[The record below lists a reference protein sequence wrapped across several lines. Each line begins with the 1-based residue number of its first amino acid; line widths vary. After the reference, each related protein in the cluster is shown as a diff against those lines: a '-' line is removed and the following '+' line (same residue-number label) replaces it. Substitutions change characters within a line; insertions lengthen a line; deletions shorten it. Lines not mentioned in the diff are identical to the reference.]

1 MAQSSLI
8 VHTDDRPQRAMLLIA
23 GAIGVVIVLYMLN
36 GGSYLPA
43 LAIVGLGGAFCVYKA
58 AAYTRVDRGWL
69 IVPLVVIAIM
79 IKFVYLEGAPRAALH
94 YGGVALFCLPCVLPA
109 WRAGIFRRGG
119 FFLYSVYFLW
129 ALVTV
134 TYSLAPQ
141 YSIVRLADSVLV
153 FVALSSL
160 AHDVKDPSDITK
172 LIERFL
178 IGCAVF
184 VVIMAFAAV
193 ALPRTMTWD
202 VPELSTVNQEVLR
215 FRGIL
220 NNPNDVGV
228 LMLVTVAPILAFWNR
243 FEQRKKKWM
252 ALLALLAVGE
262 CAIADSRT
270 PFIAL
275 GIGGALCLI
284 WRYRL
289 RGILVMAAAVV
300 VGIAALP
307 LFGHSLSDYT
317 GRGDVTTLTGRTEMW
332 AYVIQ
337 EIKQRPL
344 IGYGYSVSGAIFES
358 KYFPIWYGPW
368 DQGPQS
374 SLHNGYLDHAIGVG
388 VPATLLWLFVVLRP
402 WFSAF
407 RRKDDP
413 WNLKPVALLVIVPC
427 LVHNMSEASLGD
439 FYAVIGI
446 LFGLVWAIGERYRLL
461 ALEQEAAE
469 RHRAIDQLAPG
480 IAIFH
485 SIRAG

>member
-1 MAQSSLI
+1 MAQSSLL
-8 VHTDDRPQRAMLLIA
+8 VHSNEGPRRGFLLIA
-23 GAIGVVIVLYMLN
+23 AAIVALLALYMLN
-36 GGSYLPA
+36 GGSYLAA
-43 LAIVGLGGAFCVYKA
+43 LAIIGLAGAFVVYKA
-58 AAYTRVDRGWL
+58 AAYMRMDRGWL
-69 IVPLVVIAIM
+69 IVPLTLIAIS
-79 IKFVYLEGAPRAALH
+79 IKIFYLEGALRAAIH
-94 YGGVALFCLPCVLPA
+94 YGLMALFCVPCVLPA
-109 WRAGIFRRGG
+109 GRSGIFRRGG
-119 FFLYSVYFLW
+119 FQLYSIYFLW

-141 YSIVRLADSVLV
+141 YSIVRLADSVLIFCV
-153 FVALSSL
+153 LSAIAFDL
-160 AHDVKDPSDITK
+160 ERPEDITR
-172 LIERFL
+172 IVERFL
-178 IGCAVF
+178 IGCGVF

-193 ALPRTMTWD
+193 ALPRSMTWD
-202 VPELSTVNQEVLR
+202 VPESFTLNQEVER

-228 LMLVTVAPILAFWNR
+228 LMLVTVGPILAFWNR

-252 ALLALLAVGE
+252 ALLAMLAVAE

-275 GIGGALCLI
+275 ALGGTLYLL

-300 VGIAALP
+300 VGVAALP
-307 LFGHSLSDYT
+307 LFGHNLSEYT
-317 GRGDVTTLTGRTEMW
+317 SRGDVTTLTGRTEMW

-337 EIKQRPL
+337 EIKSRPL
-344 IGYGYSVSGAIFES
+344 IGYGYSVSGGIFES

-388 VPATLLWLFVVLRP
+388 VPATMLWLFIVLRP
-402 WFSAF
+402 WWFAL
-407 RRKDDP
+407 RQKEDP
-413 WNLKPVALLVIVPC
+413 WNLKPLALLVVLPC

-439 FYAVIGI
+439 FYGVLGI

-469 RHRAIDQLAPG
+469 RQKATEQMAPAVAVFRSARA
-480 IAIFH
+480 
-485 SIRAG
+485 